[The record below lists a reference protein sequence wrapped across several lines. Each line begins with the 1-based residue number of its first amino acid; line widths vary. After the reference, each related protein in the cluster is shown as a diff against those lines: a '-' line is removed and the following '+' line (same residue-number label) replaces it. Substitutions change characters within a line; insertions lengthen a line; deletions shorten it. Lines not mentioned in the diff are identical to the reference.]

1 MMKTGYATTIGNFDG
16 LHLGHAALIAKIKTN
31 AEKMNLKTKV
41 ITFNPYPFEFFKLE
55 KNRILSEFDKRE
67 LLANFK
73 IDDVNTINF
82 DDDFRNT
89 SAKDFSSKYLLEEDV
104 RYLIV
109 GKDFRFGKDRSG
121 DLRLLRSLC
130 DQNKIIL
137 EVLEDLKS
145 NDIKISSTLIR
156 KLLDNGKFHEASKL
170 LGRTYQISGKV
181 IRGKSLGKRIATPT
195 ANIDILNKKFCFTGV
210 FLGKTKI
217 GQSEYFC
224 IINFGPKPTF
234 DDLEQS
240 LEAHI
245 LDYDGNIYDEALSIE
260 FLCKIRD
267 QIKFKSIEELK
278 NQINEDKIRAK
289 ELKKLYE

>member
-1 MMKTGYATTIGNFDG
+1 MITGYAATIGNFDG

-31 AEKMNLKTKV
+31 AKKMNLKTKV

-55 KNRILSEFDKRE
+55 KNRILSESDKSAILDE
-67 LLANFK
+67 FK
-73 IDDVNTINF
+73 IDEVNTINF
-82 DDDFRNT
+82 DDNFRNT
-89 SAKDFSSKYLLEEDV
+89 SAKDFFSKYLLEEGV
-104 RYLIV
+104 KYLII
-109 GKDFRFGKDRSG
+109 GKDFRFGKNRLG
-121 DLRLLRSLC
+121 DLAMLKTMC

-137 EVLEDLKS
+137 EVLEDFKS
-145 NDIKISSTLIR
+145 KDIKISSTLIR
-156 KLLDNGKFHEASKL
+156 ELLNDGKFQEASKL
-170 LGRTYQISGKV
+170 LGRAYQISGKV
-181 IRGKSLGKRIATPT
+181 IKGKSLGKRISAPT

-217 GQSEYFC
+217 DESEYFC
-224 IINFGPKPTF
+224 VINFGPKPTF

-278 NQINEDKIRAK
+278 YRINEDKIRAN

>member
-55 KNRILSEFDKRE
+55 KNRILSEFDKKE

-82 DDDFRNT
+82 GDDFRNT
-89 SAKDFSSKYLLEEDV
+89 SAKDFFSKYLLEEDV

-121 DLRLLRSLC
+121 DLELLRSLC

-156 KLLDNGKFHEASKL
+156 KLLNNGKFLEVSKL